1 MKTSL
6 FLACILVTLSHAA
19 NIRGGAGAWTGG
31 GSSGEDPCK
40 GRKGAS
46 DKTDLWCSCTLKKGL
61 ITETN
66 KESCDKPKERVN
78 KCTFEGGKC
87 VSCKVEGGKCVST
100 KAAPGAATP
109 AGAKAA
115 AAPAPAPAAA
125 SKVQQMAAKIDAGK
139 LGTDDTKK
147 IAKDLGTGNTDAAK
161 TTKAPAPAPAAKL
174 SAAQEVTAAQLAP
187 GGECEGRK
195 SALDSSDLWCKCS
208 LKNGLITKEDPC
220 AKEPEREGKCKFER
234 GGCVSAK
241 AAPGSATPAGTT
253 TAAAAGAKPAAG
265 TTTAQLAGATAAA
278 GAKPGTK
285 APAPAPAAAGAKPAA
300 GTTAPVDGKP
310 AAAPAGGGGL
320 SPEFE
325 KDAEAKGNTCE
336 TKTPYGDKKGKKD
349 EASTVLANE
358 KDLTAL
364 YKGCLKA
371 AGSSKMF
378 VIYPNDAN
386 EQKSNCWLCS
396 SEAVRPSK
404 MKKAFLFK
412 VSSLPVPAGTTC
424 VTKTPVKDDDTCTK
438 VEDLGLLKA
447 ACEKLAKK
455 GGKKMFVIY
464 PKVIV

>member
-1 MKTSL
+1 MKAKM
-6 FLACILVTLSHAA
+6 FNECRAQM
-19 NIRGGAGAWTGG
+19 
-31 GSSGEDPCK
+31 
-40 GRKGAS
+40 
-46 DKTDLWCSCTLKKGL
+46 
-61 ITETN
+61 
-66 KESCDKPKERVN
+66 KPAP
-78 KCTFEGGKC
+78 GKC
-87 VSCKVEGGKCVST
+87 GKAENSASAS
-100 KAAPGAATP
+100 AAP